1 MTMARDRQRAKVY
14 RADDALDAHGGRER
28 IDDLDDIQAWLMSL
42 SRRAWYRRRWPD
54 HARWVAGKGF
64 DLRDGRGTRIA
75 RGGGRFLNLPR
86 WARTKSTILHE
97 LAHCLDSSAEPHGW
111 RFCHTLRLLARFVLG
126 KDAEAALVASFRE
139 EGVRYKKPRKRVYMS
154 PERKAALAARLVE
167 YRAAKARP
175 TVPTPPATDHLF
187 VRRLGVQ

>member
-1 MTMARDRQRAKVY
+1 MGLARDNQRAKVY
-14 RADDALDAHGGRER
+14 RADNALDAHGGRER

-42 SRRAWYRRRWPD
+42 SRKAWYKRRWPQ
-54 HARWVAGKGF
+54 HARWVAFDGF

-97 LAHCLDSSAEPHGW
+97 LAHCLNRGAEPHGW

-126 KDAEAALVASFRE
+126 KEAEAALVASYKA
-139 EGVRYKKPRKRVYMS
+139 EGVRYKMPRKRVYLS
-154 PERKAALAARLVE
+154 PERRAELAARMRSLHAGKRETLTGSTSPVLDVE
-167 YRAAKARP
+167 AVG
-175 TVPTPPATDHLF
+175 T
-187 VRRLGVQ
+187 